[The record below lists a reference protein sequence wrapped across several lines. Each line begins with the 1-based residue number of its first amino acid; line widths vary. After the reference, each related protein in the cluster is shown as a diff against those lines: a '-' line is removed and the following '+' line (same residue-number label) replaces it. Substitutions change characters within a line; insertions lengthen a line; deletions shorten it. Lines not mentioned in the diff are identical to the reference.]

1 MVENILEDYEY
12 IRQQEMLLLQADL
25 YEEEQQILAEER
37 RKPAIILPV
46 IIEGQHEL
54 KTDPLALRRTD

>member
-12 IRQQEMLLLQADL
+12 VRQQEMLLLQADL

-37 RKPAIILPV
+37 RKTAIILPV
-46 IIEGQHEL
+46 IIEGQHEP
-54 KTDPLALRRTD
+54 KDDPLALRRTD